1 MISWLVR
8 GALIVSGVI
17 AGWFVSKD
25 SPNFTLVQGATGLL
39 VIAFTVAVLA
49 FWPSRWSH
57 LLNRGNRKN

>member
-1 MISWLVR
+1 
-8 GALIVSGVI
+8 
-17 AGWFVSKD
+17 
-25 SPNFTLVQGATGLL
+25 VQGATALL